1 MTHTWVGIAL
11 AIVGL
16 GIMVLVHEWGHFIV
30 ARLFNVRVDVFSIGY
45 GNRIFGWRR
54 GDTDYR
60 LSVFPFGGYV
70 RMAGENPTEELTG
83 APYEFLGK
91 PRWQR
96 FFIILAGPTM
106 NAVLAF
112 ALMWG
117 LYVVGMPVAAYM
129 QRPVEVAGVLPDSP
143 AAKAGIQPGDKI
155 VEINDTK
162 IANWEQAGSDSLVIP
177 GRDLTV
183 HVERSGGIVPLKVAV
198 PQNVSDL
205 FSVLGYPKER
215 VIVDQVDPNLPAAK
229 AGLKH
234 GDEIISANGQ
244 TAVNFAALQ
253 EMIQKSPGKPV
264 DLVVRRD
271 AKEIALTMLP
281 INTDPGDGG
290 GKRWVVGYTRILD
303 TVHESYP
310 VLQAAQQSWT
320 ENTSMVKQVLAVL
333 TGLFTGRVSLKE
345 LAGPVGIVR
354 MSSEAAK
361 LGAAEFIFFMA
372 FLSINLGILNLLPI
386 PILDG
391 GHVLMLAIEGTLRRD
406 LSLAVK
412 ERFVQVGLVFLLAVF
427 GFVMY
432 YDVVRLFQVHY

>member
-30 ARLFNVRVDVFSIGY
+30 ARLFRVRVDVFSIGY

-54 GDTDYR
+54 GETDYR

-83 APYEFLGK
+83 AHYEFLGK

-96 FFIILAGPTM
+96 FFIILAGPAM

-112 ALMWG
+112 VLMWG

-129 QRPVEVAGVLPDSP
+129 QRPVLVAGVLPDSP
-143 AAKAGIQPGDKI
+143 AEKAGILPGDKI
-155 VEINDTK
+155 LEINDSK
-162 IANWEQAGSDSLVIP
+162 IVNWEQAGSDSLIIP

-183 HVERSGGIVPLKVAV
+183 HVERSGGLIPLKVAV
-198 PQNVSDL
+198 PQNVNDV

-215 VIVDQVDPNLPAAK
+215 VVVDQVDPNLPAAK
-229 AGLKH
+229 AGLKT

-244 TAVNFAALQ
+244 TAVNFVALQ

-264 DLVVRRD
+264 DLIVRRD
-271 AKEIALTMLP
+271 GKEIALSMLP
-281 INTDPGDGG
+281 VNTDPGDGG

-432 YDVVRLFQVHY
+432 YDVVRLFPGH

>member
-1 MTHTWVGIAL
+1 MTHTWVAIVL
-11 AIVGL
+11 AIIGL

-30 ARLFNVRVDVFSIGY
+30 ARLFRVRVDVFSIGY

-60 LSVFPFGGYV
+60 LSVFPLGGYV
-70 RMAGENPTEELTG
+70 RMAGENPIEERTG

-112 ALMWG
+112 VLMWG
-117 LYVVGMPVAAYM
+117 LYVVGMPVPAYLHHAI
-129 QRPVEVAGVLPDSP
+129 EVAGVLADSP
-143 AAKAGIQPGDKI
+143 AAKAGILPGDKI
-155 VEINDTK
+155 VSINGTK
-162 IANWEQAGSDSLVIP
+162 IANWDQAGSDSLIVP
-177 GRDLTV
+177 GHDLKIE
-183 HVERSGGIVPLKVAV
+183 VERAGQTLPLRVAV
-198 PQNVSDL
+198 PQNVSDI
-205 FSVLGYPKER
+205 FSILGYPGER
-215 VIVDQVDPNLPAAK
+215 VIVDQVDAGLPAAK
-229 AGLKH
+229 AGLKS
-234 GDEIISANGQ
+234 GDEIISVDGNS
-244 TAVNFAALQ
+244 AVNFVALQ
-253 EMIQKSPGKPV
+253 DMIQKNPGKPV
-264 DLVVRRD
+264 NLVVRRD
-271 AKEIALTMLP
+271 GKDLPFSIASVD
-281 INTDPGDGG
+281 TDPGDGG
-290 GKRWVVGYTRILD
+290 GKRWVVGYTHVPD

-310 VLQAAQQSWT
+310 VMKAARESWN
-320 ENTSMVKQVLAVL
+320 ENSTMVKQVMMVL
-333 TGLFTGRVSLKE
+333 GGLFTGRVSLKE

-432 YDVVRLFQVHY
+432 YDVVRLFPGH

>member
-30 ARLFNVRVDVFSIGY
+30 ARLFRVRVDVFSIGY

-112 ALMWG
+112 VLMWG
-117 LYVVGMPVAAYM
+117 LYVVGMPIAAYM
-129 QRPVEVAGVLPDSP
+129 HKSVQVAGVFADSP
-143 AAKAGIQPGDKI
+143 AAKAGIQPGDQI
-155 VEINDTK
+155 VSINGTK
-162 IANWEQAGSDSLVIP
+162 ISNWEQAGSDSLIVP
-177 GRDLTV
+177 GRSLKV
-183 HVERSGGIVPLKVAV
+183 EVERSGKDLSLSVAV
-198 PQNVSDL
+198 PQNVSDI
-205 FSVLGYPKER
+205 FSVLGYPQER
-215 VIVDQVDPNLPAAK
+215 VIVDHVDPNLPAAK
-229 AGLKH
+229 AGLNP
-234 GDEIISANGQ
+234 GDEIISANGD

-253 EMIQKSPGKPV
+253 DMIQKNPGKPV
-264 DLVVRRD
+264 NLIVRRD
-271 AKEIALTMLP
+271 GKDIPLTMVP
-281 INTDPGDGG
+281 VNTDPGDGG

-310 VLQAAQQSWT
+310 VMKAARESWN
-320 ENTSMVKQVLAVL
+320 ENASMVKQVLAVL

-361 LGAAEFIFFMA
+361 LGAAEFIFFMS

-432 YDVVRLFQVHY
+432 YDVVRLFPGH

>member
-11 AIVGL
+11 AIIGL
-16 GIMVLVHEWGHFIV
+16 GIMVLVHEWGHFVV
-30 ARLFNVRVDVFSIGY
+30 ARLFRVRVDVFSIGY
-45 GNRIFGWRR
+45 GNRIFGWKR

-60 LSVFPFGGYV
+60 ISVFPFGGYV

-83 APYEFLGK
+83 AHYEFLGK

-106 NAVLAF
+106 NAVLALV
-112 ALMWG
+112 LMWG

-129 QRPVEVAGVLPDSP
+129 HRPVQVAGVLSDSP
-143 AAKAGIQPGDKI
+143 ASRAGIQPGDKI
-155 VEINDTK
+155 DEINGTRV
-162 IANWEQAGSDSLVIP
+162 ANWEEAGSDSLIVP
-177 GRDLTV
+177 GHDLKIDA
-183 HVERSGGIVPLKVAV
+183 ERSGRAIWLSVAV
-198 PQNVSDL
+198 PQNVSDI
-205 FSVLGYPKER
+205 FSLLGYPKER
-215 VIVDQVDPNLPAAK
+215 VIVDRVDANLPAAK
-229 AGLKH
+229 AGLKP
-234 GDEIISANGQ
+234 GDEIIGVGGQ

-253 EMIQKSPGKPV
+253 DMIQNYPGKPV
-264 DLVVRRD
+264 DLIVRRD
-271 AKEIALTMLP
+271 DKEIALTIVP
-281 INTDPGDGG
+281 VKTDPGDGG

-310 VLQAAQQSWT
+310 VMKAARESWN

-354 MSSEAAK
+354 MSSQAAK

-432 YDVVRLFQVHY
+432 YDIVRLFPGH

>member
-16 GIMVLVHEWGHFIV
+16 GIMVLVHEWGHFVV
-30 ARLFNVRVDVFSIGY
+30 ARLFRVRVDVFSIGY
-45 GNRIFGWRR
+45 GNRIFGWKR
-54 GDTDYR
+54 GETDYR
-60 LSVFPFGGYV
+60 ISVFPFGGYV
-70 RMAGENPTEELTG
+70 RMAGENPTEQLTG
-83 APYEFLGK
+83 AHYEFLGK

-96 FFIILAGPTM
+96 FFIILAGPAM

-112 ALMWG
+112 VLMWG

-129 QRPVEVAGVLPDSP
+129 HRPVQVAGVFSDSP
-143 AAKAGIQPGDKI
+143 AAKAGILSGDTI
-155 VEINDTK
+155 VSINGTK
-162 IANWEQAGSDSLVIP
+162 IANWEQAGSDSLIVP
-177 GRDLTV
+177 GQDLKV
-183 HVERSGGIVPLKVAV
+183 DVDRSGRSVPLSVAV
-198 PQNVSDL
+198 PQNVSDI
-205 FSVLGYPKER
+205 FSVLGYPQER
-215 VIVDQVDPNLPAAK
+215 VIVDRVDANLPAAK
-229 AGLKH
+229 AGLKP
-234 GDEIISANGQ
+234 GDEIIAVGGQ

-253 EMIQKSPGKPV
+253 EMIQKSSGKPV

-271 AKEIALTMLP
+271 GKDIALTIVP
-281 INTDPGDGG
+281 VNTDPGDGG

-310 VLQAAQQSWT
+310 VMKAARESWS

-333 TGLFTGRVSLKE
+333 TGLLTGRVSLKE

-354 MSSEAAK
+354 MSSQAAK

-427 GFVMY
+427 SFVMY
-432 YDVVRLFQVHY
+432 YDVVRLFPGH

>member
-16 GIMVLVHEWGHFIV
+16 GIMVLVHEWGHFVV
-30 ARLFNVRVDVFSIGY
+30 ARLFRVRVDVFSIGY
-45 GNRIFGWRR
+45 GNRIFGWKR
-54 GDTDYR
+54 GETDYR

-96 FFIILAGPTM
+96 LFIILAGPTM

-112 ALMWG
+112 VLMWG

-129 QRPVEVAGVLPDSP
+129 HRPVQVAGVFADSP
-143 AAKAGIQPGDKI
+143 AARAGIQPGDKI

-162 IANWEQAGSDSLVIP
+162 IANWEQAGSDSLIAP

-183 HVERSGGIVPLKVAV
+183 HVERSGNIVVLKVSV
-198 PQNVSDL
+198 PQNISDL
-205 FSVLGYPKER
+205 FSLLGYPKER
-215 VIVDQVDPNLPAAK
+215 VIVDRVDPDLPAAK
-229 AGLKH
+229 AGLKP
-234 GDEIISANGQ
+234 GDEIIAVGGQ

-253 EMIQKSPGKPV
+253 EMIQKTSGKPV
-264 DLVVRRD
+264 NLIVRRD
-271 AKEIALTMLP
+271 GKEIALTIVP
-281 INTDPGDGG
+281 VNTDPSDGG

-310 VLQAAQQSWT
+310 VMKAARESWNENAAMVQQI
-320 ENTSMVKQVLAVL
+320 LGVL

-354 MSSEAAK
+354 MSSQAAK

-391 GHVLMLAIEGTLRRD
+391 GHILMLAIEGTLRRD

-432 YDVVRLFQVHY
+432 YDVVRLFPGH

>member
-16 GIMVLVHEWGHFIV
+16 GIMVLVHEWGHFVV
-30 ARLFNVRVDVFSIGY
+30 ARLFGVRVDVFSIGY

-54 GDTDYR
+54 GETDYR
-60 LSVFPFGGYV
+60 LSIFPFGGYV
-70 RMAGENPTEELTG
+70 RMAGENPVEELTG

-112 ALMWG
+112 VLMWG

-129 QRPVEVAGVLPDSP
+129 HRPIEIAGVLPDSP
-143 AAKAGIQPGDKI
+143 AAKAGIRPGDKI
-155 VEINDTK
+155 VDINGAK
-162 IANWEQAGSDSLVIP
+162 IANWEQVGSDAVIVP

-183 HVERSGGIVPLKVAV
+183 QVERSGSTIPLQVAV
-198 PQNVSDL
+198 PQNANDL
-205 FSVLGYPKER
+205 FTLLGYPKER
-215 VIVDQVDPNLPAAK
+215 VIVDQVTPNLPAAK
-229 AGLKH
+229 AGLES
-234 GDEIISANGQ
+234 GDESISANGQ
-244 TAVNFAALQ
+244 PAINYVALLD
-253 EMIQKSPGKPV
+253 MIQNLPGKPV
-264 DLVVRRD
+264 SLTVRRNN
-271 AKEIALTMLP
+271 KEIALTMTTVFT
-281 INTDPGDGG
+281 NPGDLG
-290 GKRWVVGYTRILD
+290 GKRWVIGFNQVVT

-310 VLQAAQQSWT
+310 LLKSAQMSWT

-432 YDVVRLFQVHY
+432 YDVVRLFPGH

>member
-1 MTHTWVGIAL
+1 MTHTWVGIVL
-11 AIVGL
+11 AIIGL

-30 ARLFNVRVDVFSIGY
+30 ARLFRVRVDVFSIGY
-45 GNRIFGWRR
+45 GNRIFGWKR
-54 GDTDYR
+54 GETDYR
-60 LSVFPFGGYV
+60 ISVFPFGGYV

-106 NAVLAF
+106 NAVLALV
-112 ALMWG
+112 LMWG
-117 LYVVGMPVAAYM
+117 LFIVGMPVAAYM
-129 QRPVEVAGVLPDSP
+129 HRPVQVAGVLSDSP
-143 AAKAGIQPGDKI
+143 ASKAGILPGDTIVSIDGAKI
-155 VEINDTK
+155 S
-162 IANWEQAGSDSLVIP
+162 NWEQAGSDSLIVP
-177 GRDLTV
+177 GHDLKVEVARSGRTLPLTV
-183 HVERSGGIVPLKVAV
+183 SV
-198 PQNVSDL
+198 PQNVADI
-205 FSVLGYPKER
+205 FSILGYPKER
-215 VIVDQVDPNLPAAK
+215 VIVDRVDANLPAAK
-229 AGLKH
+229 AGLKS

-253 EMIQKSPGKPV
+253 DMIQHNPGKPV

-271 AKEIALTMLP
+271 GKELALTMVP
-281 INTDPGDGG
+281 VNTDPGDGG
-290 GKRWVVGYTRILD
+290 GKRWVVGYTHLLD

-310 VLQAAQQSWT
+310 VMKAAQESW
-320 ENTSMVKQVLAVL
+320 NQNVSMVKQVLSVL
-333 TGLFTGRVSLKE
+333 TGLFTGRVSLKD
-345 LAGPVGIVR
+345 LAGPVGIVH
-354 MSSEAAK
+354 MSTEAAK

-432 YDVVRLFQVHY
+432 YDIVRLFPGH

>member
-30 ARLFNVRVDVFSIGY
+30 ARLFRVRVDVFSIGY

-54 GDTDYR
+54 GETDYR

-70 RMAGENPTEELTG
+70 RMAGENPVEQLTG
-83 APYEFLGK
+83 AAYEFLGK

-96 FFIILAGPTM
+96 FFIILAGPMM

-112 ALMWG
+112 VLMWG

-129 QRPVEVAGVLPDSP
+129 HRPVEIAGVLPDSP

-155 VEINDTK
+155 VELSDTK
-162 IANWEQAGSDSLVIP
+162 IANWEQAGSDSLIIP

-183 HVERSGGIVPLKVAV
+183 HVERFGTVVPLQVSV
-198 PQNVSDL
+198 PQNVNDV

-215 VIVDQVDPNLPAAK
+215 VVVDQVDPNLPAAK

-253 EMIQKSPGKPV
+253 VMIQKAPGKPV
-264 DLVVRRD
+264 DLIVRREG
-271 AKEIALTMLP
+271 KEIALTMLP
-281 INTDPGDGG
+281 VNTDPGDGG

-310 VLQAAQQSWT
+310 VLQAAQQSWS

-432 YDVVRLFQVHY
+432 YDVVRLFPGH